1 MSETTDIIV
10 IGGGIAG
17 ISAAATLAEHA
28 SVTVLEAE
36 PQIGQ
41 HSTGRSAAVFIL
53 NYGNSTLRALNAL
66 AFPALDGDLMGQ
78 SVLSSRGELLVA
90 DEDSLPALEA
100 YLDGATGVERIT
112 PDEALELVPV
122 LRRDR
127 IVAASFEE
135 QALNIDV
142 DRLLQGYA
150 RLLKS
155 NHGQVRTSAPVRGI
169 SRQGS
174 GWTVQTPDTE
184 FHSGIVVNAAG
195 AWADEIAALAG
206 VHRLGLQPMRRSAV
220 IMPMPS
226 DIADYRHWP
235 LFASAAEDWYA
246 KPEATGLMISPGDED
261 PVAPQD
267 AWPDDMVLAEGL
279 FRFEQMVDLPIVR
292 PSHSWAGLRSFVP
305 DRNPVCGFDP
315 DAPGFFL
322 ACGSGRLRRADIA
335 ASCVIDSSHL
345 PRPGRGDA
353 TRSDTGHQP
362 LPLQSAS
369 TIILVTDIIKN
380 RIPQPKRRCHD
391 FQ

>member
-1 MSETTDIIV
+1 MKETTDIVV

-17 ISAAATLAEHA
+17 ISAAATLAEQA

-53 NYGNSTLRALNAL
+53 NYGSSTLRALNAL
-66 AFPALDGDLMGQ
+66 AFPALDGELTGK
-78 SVLSSRGELLVA
+78 SVLSPRGELLVA
-90 DEDSLPALEA
+90 DEDNLPALEA
-100 YLDGATGVERIT
+100 YLEGARGVERVT
-112 PDEALELVPV
+112 PQQAREMVPV

-142 DRLLQGYA
+142 DRLLQDYA
-150 RLLKS
+150 RLLRS
-155 NHGQVRTSAPVRGI
+155 RDGRVRTNAPVRGI
-169 SRQGS
+169 TRQGN
-174 GWTVQTPDTE
+174 GWTIQTPDTE
-184 FHSGIVVNAAG
+184 LHTGIVVNAAG
-195 AWADEIAALAG
+195 AWADDIAALAG
-206 VHRLGLQPMRRSAV
+206 VRRIGLQPMRRSAV

-226 DIADYRHWP
+226 DAAGYRHWP

-292 PSHSWAGLRSFVP
+292 PSHSWAGLRSFVA

-315 DAPGFFL
+315 DAPGFFWL
-322 ACGSGRLRRADIA
+322 AGQGGYGVQTSPPLA
-335 ASCVIDSSHL
+335 ALTAAICHGQDAAMPPDLIQAISPC
-345 PRPGRGDA
+345 RFRTPGNA
-353 TRSDTGHQP
+353 
-362 LPLQSAS
+362 
-369 TIILVTDIIKN
+369 
-380 RIPQPKRRCHD
+380 
-391 FQ
+391 